1 MLDAQKVLIIL
12 GFIIGG
18 FVFMTAVVLL
28 CLSIFAFYYR
38 IRRKGYSPIQT
49 YGIFLLASGVQALL
63 ESPLLIWMIMV
74 GDRGTTAVYFIMGAT
89 AFGAF
94 ILFMLLCMY
103 CLRFLPNRRNKS
115 YAISG
120 ILIRKK
126 EKSTLFFSYIQ
137 IALSYYLMRI
147 GMIVLCLYI
156 PTAEIL
162 FRGDEITAEDG
173 KNGALVFY
181 PLAILLFIL
190 LLFRIRKRL
199 SEERRKSSFN
209 PKEDPFVLYIRSF
222 SVEIDI
228 FSRLK
233 IPGSRSFLAMKTFEQ
248 FFSKAVSDSIGP
260 LVSLGSPI
268 DHWVDRAL
276 WRNAW
281 SSRTYYPGDELW
293 KVDYSNKLAVCKA
306 VFLHSGTTENIA
318 FELRQILSRG
328 YTPKLFILTKPAR
341 GPKLTRVMVSY
352 LNWLRGTPT
361 VKWPSFVAVLRE
373 CGYEVQD
380 EEPPA
385 GSVLA
390 FDHIKAVT
398 LQSGLTRPQD
408 YVRCVQD
415 RLQAAVAQSS

>member
-1 MLDAQKVLIIL
+1 MRELFIIL

-18 FVFMTAVVLL
+18 IVFMAASLLL

-49 YGIFLLASGVQALL
+49 YGIFLLAWGVQALL
-63 ESPLLIWMIMV
+63 ESPLLIWTIMI
-74 GDRGTTAVYFIMGAT
+74 GDRGSIAIYFILAAI

-94 ILFMLLCMY
+94 ILFMLLWMY

-115 YAISG
+115 YAVSG

-126 EKSTLFFSYIQ
+126 ERSTLFSSYIG

-147 GMIVLCLYI
+147 GMIALCLYI
-156 PTAEIL
+156 ATAALL
-162 FRGDEITAEDG
+162 FRRDEITAEDG
-173 KNGALVFY
+173 KNTALIFY

-190 LLFRIRKRL
+190 LLFRITKRL
-199 SEERRKSSFN
+199 AEERRQSLFN

-233 IPGSRSFLAMKTFEQ
+233 IPGARSFLAMKTFDQ

-318 FELRQILSRG
+318 FELRQILSG
-328 YTPKLFILTKPAR
+328 GFTPKLFIMTKPAR
-341 GPKLTRVMVSY
+341 GTKLTRVMVSY

-361 VKWPSFVAVLRE
+361 IKWPSFAALLRE

-380 EEPPA
+380 KEPPA

-390 FDHIKAVT
+390 FDHIKVVT
-398 LQSGLTRPQD
+398 LQSGLTRPQE
-408 YVRCVQD
+408 YICCVTD
-415 RLQAAVAQSS
+415 RLQAVVNGQ